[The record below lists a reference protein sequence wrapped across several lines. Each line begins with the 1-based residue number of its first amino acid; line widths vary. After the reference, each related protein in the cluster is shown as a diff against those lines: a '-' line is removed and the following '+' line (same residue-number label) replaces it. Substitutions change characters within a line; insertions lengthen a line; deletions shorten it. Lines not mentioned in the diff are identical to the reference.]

1 MNFKEKKAKSKE
13 LGIMISLTPS
23 VPHSKGAEIGVIK
36 DRLDFRLV
44 ELEELGLD
52 IKIKAQKAVLAII
65 HRK

>member
-13 LGIMISLTPS
+13 LGIMVSLTPS
-23 VPHSKGAEIGVIK
+23 VSHSKGAEIGVIK